1 MSLCVDMH
9 GHIPYDEQMTENP
22 YSPFDQFTVYFYR
35 NLNQEIEFL
44 WNQTNLVASAIK
56 RNWVIAV
63 LGLPPRINIR
73 VPPT

>member
-35 NLNQEIEFL
+35 NLNQEIV
-44 WNQTNLVASAIK
+44 LVKSDK
-56 RNWVIAV
+56 SSCFCH
-63 LGLPPRINIR
+63 
-73 VPPT
+73 